1 MRRKTQNSGVCIKG
15 GEGEDDDM
23 NDYYGVVSEI
33 IEARYLNQ
41 LRILFLKCNWR
52 PVANQGGSKRDS
64 YGFTCV
70 NLNRT
75 CYANEPFALAHQA
88 QQVFYMKDIKNR
100 QLEVVI
106 KTRPRCSYNIPEK
119 NSEELIA
126 SENSSSDEAYQEW
139 YSSYSINDLRR
150 VPQQDHNENLVWDR
164 TDVPPETISQEV
176 VIAAIHRQEEEE
188 EEVDNDAV
196 YTTDEDDD
204 FELGDMGF

>member
-41 LRILFLKCNWR
+41 LRILFFKCDWH
-52 PVANQGGSKRDS
+52 S

-70 NLNRT
+70 NLNEN

-119 NSEELIA
+119 NSEEIIA
-126 SENSSSDEAYQEW
+126 PENSSSDEAYQEW

-164 TDVPPETISQEV
+164 TDVPPKPS
-176 VIAAIHRQEEEE
+176 A
-188 EEVDNDAV
+188 
-196 YTTDEDDD
+196 
-204 FELGDMGF
+204 MKK